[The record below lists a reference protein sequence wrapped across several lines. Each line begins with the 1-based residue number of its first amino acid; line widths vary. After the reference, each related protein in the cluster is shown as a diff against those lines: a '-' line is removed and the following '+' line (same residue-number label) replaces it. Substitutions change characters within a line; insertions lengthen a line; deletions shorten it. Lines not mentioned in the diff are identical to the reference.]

1 MATCSECGEEI
12 PIGGWPYCPHA
23 SVYPEY
29 AQAFEPLVVHVNP
42 TTGQI
47 SYPSS
52 KHDPIPEGYVT
63 QTLSTID
70 QVERFCRARS
80 EEETSKRRDQIRA
93 EKEFWDQRIHNR
105 REFVREEMKR
115 RGFKGRGFE
124 AITRLLDRRRED
136 KYRRLLNQ
144 EVHVF
149 SDVIS
154 YDASNREPH
163 SSPSTG
169 WKNRK
174 A

>member
-1 MATCSECGEEI
+1 MSLCSECGQEI
-12 PIGGWPYCPHA
+12 PIGGWPFCPHG
-23 SVYPEY
+23 SIYPEY

-42 TTGQI
+42 TTGHF
-47 SYPSS
+47 SYPGS
-52 KHDPIPEGYVT
+52 KYDPVPPGYVE

-80 EEETSKRRDQIRA
+80 DEETGKRRDQIRA
-93 EKEFWDQRIHNR
+93 EREYWDRRVHER
-105 REFVREEMKR
+105 REFVREEMKK
-115 RGFKGRGFE
+115 RGFKGKAFD
-124 AITRLLDRRRED
+124 AITRFVDARRED
-136 KYRRLLNQ
+136 RYRRLLNQ

-154 YDASNREPH
+154 YDSSNREPH
-163 SSPSTG
+163 SSQATG